1 MGTVLRPEPHLCYN
15 ANMIPKLST
24 DIEKFIAAAPSGAA
38 QVEGANG
45 DMYWVM
51 TDEAMR
57 VRQYVHEGIEQA
69 DRGEV
74 APWNSDKI
82 KAAGRK
88 LKKDRSA

>member
-1 MGTVLRPEPHLCYN
+1 MT
-15 ANMIPKLST
+15 PKLST
-24 DIEKFIAAAPSGAA
+24 DIEKFIAAAPGGAA
-38 QVEGANG
+38 QVQGANG
-45 DMYWVM
+45 AMYWVM

-74 APWNSDKI
+74 APWNSDEI
-82 KAAGRK
+82 KAAGRQ